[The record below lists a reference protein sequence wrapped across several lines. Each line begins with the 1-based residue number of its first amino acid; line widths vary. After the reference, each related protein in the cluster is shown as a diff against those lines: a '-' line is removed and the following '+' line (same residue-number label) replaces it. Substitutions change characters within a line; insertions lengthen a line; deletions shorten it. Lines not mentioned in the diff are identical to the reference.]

1 MSGDESPLPWSARS
15 EWVVTNNEGGE
26 RRYVATPEDLGD
38 AGGQFRMHDKNV
50 TIPVNRGAC
59 TQVLLHKSRSGN
71 YRLLLNGCESDNA
84 DDVRDGY
91 HILPSF
97 EMDKLVTEDATGQ
110 KVPAPVIVSVLVED
124 GACAPD
130 RVTLQVRQRTFEAGV
145 QTNQDQEPVIRE
157 VELTPTRPADVN
169 SKAVAVPY
177 PMEIVR
183 PMRVT
188 FVSNASHRNQNAKAK
203 KRELKTAY
211 GLLKRL
217 LDQKKIDIKAFKGLK
232 NFDIMKVVGFG
243 ALGLLYYKDKV
254 YEWILQLLGLSEV
267 ATSEGA
273 STSIIE
279 IGRYLID
286 FLWVRDKLNEMG
298 RSEADRRR
306 STEVHISV
314 FDIATVLQRVAGSQA
329 GGLYSK
335 LGENWTMRDLQ
346 NAGRFGDVAVM
357 KYIIDHA
364 PQAIDDDFR
373 LLGHGVPVTDDE
385 TKRQAEMARLRES
398 MADEVKVDTLQQDF
412 AHTTRVEAV
421 LHIEV
426 VDTQQA
432 GHKTRRTFRLKSHQ
446 SFSAGLVVSGYHD
459 IEAKLRTSMDS
470 IRDTATCSA
479 IAELQSRPFRPAK
492 QTGSGPMDY
501 FANWVLGIN
510 KEVKSPSV
518 QVIVNA
524 CNEILNKVAH
534 EVNKL
539 LKANSPLKSQ
549 PGRLCP
555 SVVRYLPHIVRMQT
569 APYSFAT
576 QGTTDEMATVSQ
588 EEEGLIVGTSDLLSK
603 VVAVSRGVGGI
614 VSRAV
619 AQFVETDGVAQPR
632 MRTQL
637 VMLGTTMDSSA
648 LAAFAVGTER
658 VHAVGVDTRHV
669 YAPRMPL
676 SVVQSMACR
685 EEHGQVRER
694 TVVDWLTKPLRDPV
708 ASDIAEEF
716 GLPASHDGE
725 LILGTLADLATD
737 EMLERA
743 PTGLHVHPTRAQ
755 LMSGSLERSVHR
767 LRAAQRLAS
776 AAFTPGSLPVFL
788 NYSDALFLCYLE
800 GRTLRTLLRES
811 AVWRAWQE
819 VWNDP
824 WKSKP
829 RGWRHDMHAAVGIAA
844 PGGIG
849 ALRKHVHAT
858 GNLRP
863 STVPLQCFPFLSSQ
877 TLAMHTP
884 EALSLATPTDVASV
898 KKRNLAWVSLG
909 MQVEHAYFAA
919 QRIHVMATALK
930 LSDAQRTWLLRDCVR
945 ARPVLQ
951 CVGNSG
957 GDESDG
963 PEARQRC
970 LQTFE
975 KPISQ
980 LRSPLQPQV
989 LTRPA
994 THTLCDNR
1002 VHRSWLRAKLSA
1014 MRFDVEGLST
1024 ERSSD
1029 TAMGQQDGGANP
1041 RLRVSKSLLDAFSS
1055 LEVGSGPQQYLVPFG
1070 DAGVQGHFP
1079 LLGRGFETLPVY
1091 MELLEDT
1098 PLPTFS
1104 RKGAGVGHIMPRS
1117 AHDTKNNRNPLVI
1130 EVSIGDGQRSV
1141 VDVVLVSMRRQGE
1154 EGEEGDDVGSDAN
1167 LKRDASLKD
1176 ICNTHSPVAGMEVD
1190 AASAL
1195 LFNVERLVQC
1205 AFLVAALHPSCKLL
1219 LASPPPRVPPKL
1231 IDVAD
1236 EPKEPASLRLAFMR
1250 ASALLLFLKVGAQ
1263 AGTEE
1268 IKSMSSEAT
1277 TPSQNAASGEE
1288 LLKLDPLTL
1297 LREMEDTQRLYN
1309 WLHERQQTIL
1319 EEFEINSGATDNVV
1333 IQQFQKKLGPSAI
1346 TPLWSMYLHFRKVH
1360 LQANLRHAQHKTE
1373 HQIRWR
1379 SANEENQRRTREAT
1393 RMRQS
1398 ELDMWPSVV
1407 AVANAVAHSVLSD
1420 PPKLQAYPSRTLA
1433 PGAERDSAPGS
1444 ATATVSGGETHT
1456 AKLKAFPRDDTSGNT
1471 KLLAVPLCELAAVLA
1486 RVL

>member
-1 MSGDESPLPWSARS
+1 MSDDESPLPLPARS
-15 EWVVTNNEGGE
+15 EWVVTNDEGGE

-38 AGGQFRMHDKNV
+38 AGGQFRMHDKKV

-59 TQVLLHKSRSGN
+59 TQVLLHKSRSGG
-71 YRLLLNGCESDNA
+71 YRLLLNGCESNSA

-97 EMDKLVTEDATGQ
+97 EIDKLVTEDATGQ

-145 QTNQDQEPVIRE
+145 QTNEGQEPVIRE
-157 VELTPTRPADVN
+157 VELTPTRPSDVN

-188 FVSNASHRNQNAKAK
+188 FVSNASRRNRAAKDK
-203 KRELKTAY
+203 KRQ
-211 GLLKRL
+211 LLTTYKSLQKL
-217 LDQKKIDIKAFKGLK
+217 LNKKQVDIKAFKAFK
-232 NFDIMKVVGFG
+232 NFNMMNVVGFG
-243 ALGLLYYKDKV
+243 ALGLLYYKDVV
-254 YEWILQLLGLSEV
+254 YQWLWNTVGRPDIVRER
-267 ATSEGA
+267 A
-273 STSIIE
+273 SMSIIME

-286 FLWVRDKLNEMG
+286 FLWVRDKLNELG
-298 RSEADRRR
+298 RSEAASDRPS

-346 NAGRFGDVAVM
+346 NAGRFDDVAVM

-364 PQAIDDDFR
+364 PEAIDDDFQLYAG
-373 LLGHGVPVTDDE
+373 LLGHNVPVTDDE
-385 TKRQAEMARLRES
+385 AERQADMARLRES
-398 MADEVKVDTLQQDF
+398 MADEVKVDTLQRDF

-432 GHKTRRTFRLKSHQ
+432 ENQTRRTFRLKSHQ

-459 IEAKLRTSMDS
+459 LEAKLRTSMDS
-470 IRDTATCSA
+470 IRATATCSA
-479 IAELQSRPFRPAK
+479 IAELQSRPFRSAK

-501 FANWVLGIN
+501 FANWALGIN

-518 QVIVNA
+518 QVIVQA
-524 CNEILNKVAH
+524 CNDISNKVVR

-539 LKANSPLKSQ
+539 LEANSPLKSQ
-549 PGRLCP
+549 PRRLCP

-569 APYSFAT
+569 APYNFAA
-576 QGTTDEMATVSQ
+576 QGTTDEMAIVSQ
-588 EEEGLIVGTSDLLSK
+588 EEGLIGGTSDLLSK

-637 VMLGTTMDSSA
+637 VMLGTTMDGKA
-648 LAAFAVGTER
+648 VADFAVGTER
-658 VHAVGVDTRHV
+658 VHAVGIDTRHV

-685 EEHGQVRER
+685 EGHGQVRER
-694 TVVDWLTKPLRDPV
+694 AVIDWLAKPSQYPD
-708 ASDIAEEF
+708 ASGIAEKF
-716 GLPASHDGE
+716 GLPASHEGE

-737 EMLERA
+737 EVVERA
-743 PTGLHVHPTRAQ
+743 PTGLHVQPTRAQ
-755 LMSGSLERSVHR
+755 LMSGSLERSVRR
-767 LRAAQRLAS
+767 LRAAQCLAS
-776 AAFTPGSLPVFL
+776 AAFTPGALPVFL

-829 RGWRHDMHAAVGIAA
+829 RGWRHDMHAAVAIAA

-849 ALRKHVHAT
+849 ALRKHVRAT

-863 STVPLQCFPFLSSQ
+863 STVPLQRFPFLSSQ

-884 EALSLATPTDVASV
+884 QALSLATPRGMVSA
-898 KKRNLAWVSLG
+898 KKRNLAWASLG

-919 QRIHVMATALK
+919 QRIHVMAIALN

-963 PEARQRC
+963 SEARQRC
-970 LQTFE
+970 VQTFE

-994 THTLCDNR
+994 RHTLCDNR

-1014 MRFDVEGLST
+1014 MRFDIEGLST

-1029 TAMGQQDGGANP
+1029 TAMGQQDGDGTP
-1041 RLRVSKSLLDAFSS
+1041 RLRVSKSLLDSFSS

-1091 MELLEDT
+1091 MELLEDP
-1098 PLPTFS
+1098 PLSTFS
-1104 RKGAGVGHIMPRS
+1104 GEGAGVGHIVPRS
-1117 AHDTKNNRNPLVI
+1117 AHDTKNNRNPLVV

-1141 VDVVLVSMRRQGE
+1141 VDVVLVSMRRQGK
-1154 EGEEGDDVGSDAN
+1154 EGDDVGSDTN

-1219 LASPPPRVPPKL
+1219 LASPPPHVPPKL

-1250 ASALLLFLKVGAQ
+1250 ASALLLFLKDGAQ
-1263 AGTEE
+1263 AGTEQ
-1268 IKSMSSEAT
+1268 IKKMSSEAT

-1288 LLKLDPLTL
+1288 LPKLDPLTL

-1309 WLHERQQTIL
+1309 WLCPVIEHKRRRKKKSVSMFSPLPPFNQQNMSI
-1319 EEFEINSGATDNVV
+1319 
-1333 IQQFQKKLGPSAI
+1333 
-1346 TPLWSMYLHFRKVH
+1346 FR
-1360 LQANLRHAQHKTE
+1360 
-1373 HQIRWR
+1373 
-1379 SANEENQRRTREAT
+1379 
-1393 RMRQS
+1393 
-1398 ELDMWPSVV
+1398 
-1407 AVANAVAHSVLSD
+1407 
-1420 PPKLQAYPSRTLA
+1420 
-1433 PGAERDSAPGS
+1433 
-1444 ATATVSGGETHT
+1444 
-1456 AKLKAFPRDDTSGNT
+1456 
-1471 KLLAVPLCELAAVLA
+1471 
-1486 RVL
+1486 